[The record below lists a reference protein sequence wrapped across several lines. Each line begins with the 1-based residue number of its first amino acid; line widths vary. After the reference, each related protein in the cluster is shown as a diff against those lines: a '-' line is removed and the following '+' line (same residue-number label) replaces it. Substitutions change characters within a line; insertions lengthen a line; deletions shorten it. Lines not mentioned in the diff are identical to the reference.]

1 MKQTITILLFCLV
14 STAAI
19 AQSQEGLMVSY
30 KAHTPNMRNGGVD
43 LTNSFVLHANA
54 GESKL
59 CVSCR

>member
-1 MKQTITILLFCLV
+1 M

-30 KAHTPNMRNGGVD
+30 KAHTPNMRNGVDD
-43 LTNSFVLHANA
+43 LTNSFVQLANA
-54 GESKL
+54 GESKF

>member
-1 MKQTITILLFCLV
+1 M

-43 LTNSFVLHANA
+43 LTNSFVQLANA